1 MFTCNTST
9 IKIRLSYQKRY
20 YRNGWNFSTDCFKP
34 YRPLR
39 KYKEVIITTII
50 CLFLTGIYDSINNQT
65 AEIKK
70 WYELMINIRAEQKI
84 QGVDLESLK
93 KSLDDHQNLSTY
105 RLQDLEG
112 RIRALEIEI
121 TPKQTQNPP
130 SQ

>member
-1 MFTCNTST
+1 MNTEPKQSNLPHR
-9 IKIRLSYQKRY
+9 IE
-20 YRNGWNFSTDCFKP
+20 P
-34 YRPLR
+34 YIS

-84 QGVDLESLK
+84 QGIDLESLK
-93 KSLDDHQNLSTY
+93 KSLDEHQHHATY
-105 RLQDLEG
+105 RLEDHEG

-121 TPKQTQNPP
+121 TPKQTQKPHP
-130 SQ
+130 Q